1 MHRPLILVVDDDPIV
16 IKTVRRI
23 LQDNGFLVSEAMN
36 GESAM
41 QSAEAQNPDLV
52 VLDIV
57 MPGTNGFEVY
67 RRLRELYN
75 VPVIMLSA
83 IDDVSTKVRCLDEG
97 IDDYLTKP
105 FSPDELTARVK
116 SVLRRSKVS
125 PQASTQHY
133 IAKGE
138 VKIDFDERRV
148 TVLGKNVKLTPTEYA
163 VLCELVNNA
172 GKVLT
177 HRYLLRTIWGP
188 EYDREKEYLHVFVN
202 RIRRK
207 LSEHSPDK
215 EFIGC
220 ASGIGYVFRVN
231 EDEAAHDTTPVTEE
245 SAKPA

>member
-1 MHRPLILVVDDDPIV
+1 VVDDDPIV
-16 IKTVRRI
+16 VKTVRRI
-23 LQDNGFLVSEAMN
+23 LQDNGFMVSEAMN

-41 QSAEAQNPDLV
+41 QSAEKQSPDLV
-52 VLDIV
+52 VLDIM

-125 PQASTQHY
+125 PQVSTQY
-133 IAKGE
+133 YTAKGD
-138 VKIDFDERRV
+138 VKIDFDERKV
-148 TVLGKNVKLTPTEYA
+148 TVAGKSVKLTPTEYA
-163 VLCELVNNA
+163 VLYELLNNA

-177 HRYLLRTIWGP
+177 HRYLLRTVWGP
-188 EYDREKEYLHVFVN
+188 EYDREKEYLHVFIN

-207 LSEHSPDK
+207 LSEQAPDR
-215 EFIGC
+215 EFITC
-220 ASGIGYVFRVN
+220 ASGIGYVFRIH
-231 EDEAAHDTTPVTEE
+231 EGETLRETTPIKEE
-245 SAKPA
+245 SAEPA